1 MRDSGTTVGDALTMH
16 PSWMPMA
23 GLFTR
28 ELPDVRGADASE
40 ETYLRWH
47 QPMHSSHHDSD
58 SMRLIRLWATR
69 EETKL
74 SSRPPKLLLRM
85 NHKLWATREET
96 KLSSRPPKLLLR
108 IHNYSWR
115 HLLHNRW
122 HLLLRSSVL
131 RVGVDV
137 YYRRHDGQSSSR
149 GTRYDIGR
157 RDRFPHSST
166 SAVLMI
172 PRASGY
178 TAVMTPKDHSIR

>member
-1 MRDSGTTVGDALTMH
+1 MMHSLCTHHGCRWPDCSLGSCPTYEVLT
-16 PSWMPMA
+16 
-23 GLFTR
+23 R
-28 ELPDVRGADASE
+28 RE

-108 IHNYSWR
+108 MNHKLWATREETKLSSRPPKLLLRIHNYSWR

-122 HLLLRSSVL
+122 RLLLCSSVL

-137 YYRRHDGQSSSR
+137 LSSS
-149 GTRYDIGR
+149 
-157 RDRFPHSST
+157 
-166 SAVLMI
+166 
-172 PRASGY
+172 
-178 TAVMTPKDHSIR
+178 